1 MVSSVVTG
9 PCELGTLDSA
19 ALFGSELRALHSS
32 ALTGPE
38 LGTPGTGLNE
48 NQVSK
53 TATEGHTV
61 RFDAG
66 LKMLEQMS

>member
-9 PCELGTLDSA
+9 PSELGTLDSV
-19 ALFGSELRALHSS
+19 ALFGSELSALHSS

-38 LGTPGTGLNE
+38 LDTPGTGLNE

-53 TATEGHTV
+53 TAMEGRTV

-66 LKMLEQMS
+66 LKMPEQMS